1 MPKYKATEAYLKTHD
16 PELLEEA
23 REETTYSK
31 KRWRTFLE
39 GIASITRLTTGPLY
53 AVGGAALLAS
63 LATNPVVP
71 LVLGVALLFA
81 ATASLITAVVA
92 SNAVSS
98 MERAEELD
106 LAEKRSQMQAIE
118 TVKEIKANAMCVAS
132 EKEAGKSEDPSCE
145 CKDKKKK
152 DWSKSIQT
160 AELNEAAQRQ
170 IH

>member
-1 MPKYKATEAYLKTHD
+1 MSKYKATETYLKTQD
-16 PELLEEA
+16 PQLLDDA
-23 REETTYSK
+23 REEMLYSK

-39 GIASITRLTTGPLY
+39 GLASITRLTTGPLY

-63 LATNPVVP
+63 IATNPIVP
-71 LVLGVALLFA
+71 LALGVGLLVA

-98 MERAEELD
+98 MERAEELE
-106 LAEKRSQMQAIE
+106 LAERRSQMQALE
-118 TVKEIKANAMCVAS
+118 TVKELKANAMCVAS
-132 EKEAGKSEDPSCE
+132 EKEAGKSEDPNCE

-152 DWSKSIQT
+152 NWSQTIQT